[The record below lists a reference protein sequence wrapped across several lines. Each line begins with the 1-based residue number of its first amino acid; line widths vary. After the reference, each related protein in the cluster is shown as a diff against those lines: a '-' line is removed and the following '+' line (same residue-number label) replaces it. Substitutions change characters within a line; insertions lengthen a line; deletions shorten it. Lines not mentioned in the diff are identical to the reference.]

1 VEHGE
6 KGKSQTKKQ
15 TKKNKKITQ
24 MDYIFMPKVH
34 LPAKKKMTENI
45 FVPTSIARFYYCY
58 FFLHNKKTKFN
69 R

>member
-45 FVPTSIARFYYCY
+45 FVPTSIARFYYC
-58 FFLHNKKTKFN
+58 
-69 R
+69 